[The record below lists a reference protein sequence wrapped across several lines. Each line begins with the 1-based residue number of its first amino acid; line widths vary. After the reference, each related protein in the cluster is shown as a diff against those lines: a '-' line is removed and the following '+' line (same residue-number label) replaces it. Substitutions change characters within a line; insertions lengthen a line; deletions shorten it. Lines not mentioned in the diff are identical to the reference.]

1 MSLVDVEI
9 SSFRLWMY
17 REKFREKRG
26 RERENRRKGKFV
38 VNSSACSKV
47 ARNKKKKKNLGQISP
62 ASSGEISRFVLNGGH
77 ARNSW
82 RKIGEFSCFE
92 LVVTRFEI
100 AHVR

>member
-1 MSLVDVEI
+1 MDV
-9 SSFRLWMY
+9 S
-17 REKFREKRG
+17 REVSRKK
-26 RERENRRKGKFV
+26 RERERESKEGKIRCEFFRV
-38 VNSSACSKV
+38 LEGSN
-47 ARNKKKKKNLGQISP
+47 KKKKNLGQTSP

-82 RKIGEFSCFE
+82 RKIGKFSCFE

>member
-9 SSFRLWMY
+9 SSFRLRMY

-47 ARNKKKKKNLGQISP
+47 VIKKKKNLGQTSP

>member
-1 MSLVDVEI
+1 MWKFLLFVCGYIER
-9 SSFRLWMY
+9 SF
-17 REKFREKRG
+17 EKKEG
-26 RERENRRKGKFV
+26 ERENRRKGKFV

-47 ARNKKKKKNLGQISP
+47 VIKKKKNLGQTSP

-82 RKIGEFSCFE
+82 RKIGKFSCFE

>member
-26 RERENRRKGKFV
+26 RERESKEGKIRCEFFRV
-38 VNSSACSKV
+38 LEGS
-47 ARNKKKKKNLGQISP
+47 NKKKKKNLGQTSP
-62 ASSGEISRFVLNGGH
+62 ASSGEISRFVLN

-82 RKIGEFSCFE
+82 RKIGKFSCFE

>member
-1 MSLVDVEI
+1 MWKFLLFVCGCIER
-9 SSFRLWMY
+9 SF
-17 REKFREKRG
+17 EKKEG
-26 RERENRRKGKFV
+26 ERENRRKGKFV

-47 ARNKKKKKNLGQISP
+47 VIKKKKKNLGQTSP

-100 AHVR
+100 THVR

>member
-47 ARNKKKKKNLGQISP
+47 VIKKKKNLGQTSP
-62 ASSGEISRFVLNGGH
+62 ASSGEISRFVLN